1 MDMTLEAKNDPYNLA
16 RFVSAQDPV
25 IDYVLCELVDGK
37 KRSHWMWF
45 IFPQIAG
52 LGMSSTSRRYSL
64 TGLSE
69 AKAYLEHPILGERL
83 IQCSELLL
91 LIRDNTAEKIL
102 GEIDAQKLHSSMTL
116 FARADPK
123 TMIFRQVLEK
133 FFGGC
138 EDFATIVR
146 L

>member
-1 MDMTLEAKNDPYNLA
+1 MTLEAKNDPYNLA

-102 GEIDAQKLHSSMTL
+102 GEIDAQKLHSSMTH

>member
-1 MDMTLEAKNDPYNLA
+1 MNLEAADDPYDLA

-25 IDYVLCELVDGK
+25 INHVVRELAGGRK
-37 KRSHWMWF
+37 QSHWMWF

-64 TGLSE
+64 TGLTE
-69 AKAYLEHPILGERL
+69 ATAYLEHPILGERL

-91 LIRDNTAEKIL
+91 LIRDKTAEKIL

-123 TMIFRQVLEK
+123 KVIFRQVLDK
-133 FFGGC
+133 FFGGR
-138 EDFATIVR
+138 EDSATIFR

>member
-1 MDMTLEAKNDPYNLA
+1 MTLEAKNDPYNLA